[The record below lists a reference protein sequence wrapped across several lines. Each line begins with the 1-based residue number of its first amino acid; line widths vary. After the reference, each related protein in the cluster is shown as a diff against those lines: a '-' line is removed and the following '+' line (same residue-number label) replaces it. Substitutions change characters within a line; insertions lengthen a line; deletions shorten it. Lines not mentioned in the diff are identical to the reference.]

1 MLSAAPAHAAPLR
14 ARPAVTARWWW
25 LCALTARDGGLTGRD
40 PAAAPTDLGAEN
52 AEFEAFFRRHERD
65 VFGYLWRLTGEEQAA
80 YDLSQETFIRA
91 WQRFASIRRYEHP
104 AGWLFR
110 VATNLA
116 LKHLRHRR
124 LADSLVTSTL
134 GDEDDAAATPAKSIP
149 SVRADHAERV
159 AEGDQIRSVL
169 LALAPRPRALLIL
182 HDVYGLSTEEAARAL
197 DMTRGAAKMMLC
209 RAREQFRVRYLRQ
222 EDRGAAPPSRSEEG
236 RP

>member
-1 MLSAAPAHAAPLR
+1 MLSAAPARATPLR
-14 ARPAVTARWWW
+14 ARPALTAWWRRL
-25 LCALTARDGGLTGRD
+25 LCALAARDGARAGRD
-40 PAAAPTDLGAEN
+40 PAGAPARLGAEN

-91 WQRFASIRRYEHP
+91 WQHFDSIQHYEHP

-124 LADSLVTSTL
+124 LADRLITTAL
-134 GDEDDAAATPAKSIP
+134 GDDDDDTIATAERIPAA
-149 SVRADHAERV
+149 RADHAERV
-159 AEGDQIRSVL
+159 AEGDQIRVVL

-182 HDVYGLSTEEAARAL
+182 HDVYGLSADEAARVL
-197 DMTRGAAKMMLC
+197 NMTRGAAKTMLC
-209 RAREQFRVRYLRQ
+209 RAREQFRSHYLRQ
-222 EDRGAAPPSRSEEG
+222 EARS
-236 RP
+236 